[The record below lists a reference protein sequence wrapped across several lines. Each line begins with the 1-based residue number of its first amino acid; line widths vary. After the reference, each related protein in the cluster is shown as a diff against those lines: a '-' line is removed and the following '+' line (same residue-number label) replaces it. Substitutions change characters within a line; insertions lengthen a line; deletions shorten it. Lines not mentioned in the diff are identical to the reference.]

1 MGVIRQIMVLVFL
14 ALLLGCGPAIA
25 DKRIALVIGNSA
37 YKNVPTLK
45 NPANDATLLA
55 AMFKNAGF
63 ETVTIKLDLG
73 ISEMRKTLREFG
85 MTARGADIAVIYYA
99 GHGIEFEGNNYLIPI
114 DATLETDADV
124 LDETLSLDRVLFAV
138 EPARKLRLIILD
150 ACRENPFARTMK
162 RTIGVRAIGR
172 GLAKV
177 EPSGPNTLISFAAKA
192 GSTASDGIKNS
203 PFATALVE
211 HLPEPGLDLRKAFG
225 FVRDEVLESTS
236 NEQEPYVFGTLGG
249 DDVPLVPAKAL
260 GGAPQASSQDIRRDY
275 ELALHLGTREGW
287 NTFLAQYPNGFYSNL
302 AKGELSKIEAE
313 EARAA
318 AAEKA
323 RLAEEDKAR
332 LAAEGAKQ
340 AELAKAEAAARAAED
355 ARLAAEKAKQ
365 REVEKAAAAEQA
377 RAASE
382 SVAAETKQQLAAL
395 SPSTT
400 NSDHG
405 DTDLPRALNAELR
418 RLGCNTGAVDGNW
431 NAASQNALDLFN
443 KYAGMKLDVRT
454 ASADAL
460 DVLKSKTGRVCP
472 LICDRGFRADGE
484 RCVRIVCRSGYALT
498 DENTCEKTETKT
510 VAKGK
515 REAPTRT
522 VDTPVT
528 ASTVARADAANRS
541 GSYRPCMGALSGCYA
556 RAIRTMSPEIAQTW
570 CSRRPT
576 C

>member
-1 MGVIRQIMVLVFL
+1 V
-14 ALLLGCGPAIA
+14 
-25 DKRIALVIGNSA
+25 
-37 YKNVPTLK
+37 
-45 NPANDATLLA
+45 
-55 AMFKNAGF
+55 
-63 ETVTIKLDLG
+63 
-73 ISEMRKTLREFG
+73 
-85 MTARGADIAVIYYA
+85 
-99 GHGIEFEGNNYLIPI
+99 
-114 DATLETDADV
+114 
-124 LDETLSLDRVLFAV
+124 
-138 EPARKLRLIILD
+138 
-150 ACRENPFARTMK
+150 
-162 RTIGVRAIGR
+162 
-172 GLAKV
+172 
-177 EPSGPNTLISFAAKA
+177 
-192 GSTASDGIKNS
+192 
-203 PFATALVE
+203 
-211 HLPEPGLDLRKAFG
+211 
-225 FVRDEVLESTS
+225 
-236 NEQEPYVFGTLGG
+236 
-249 DDVPLVPAKAL
+249 
-260 GGAPQASSQDIRRDY
+260 
-275 ELALHLGTREGW
+275 
-287 NTFLAQYPNGFYSNL
+287 QYPNGFYSNL

-443 KYAGMKLDVRT
+443 KYAGVKLDVRT

-498 DENTCEKTETKT
+498 DENTCEKIETKT
-510 VAKGK
+510 VAKRK

-522 VDTPVT
+522 VETPVS

-570 CSRRPT
+570 CNRRPT

>member
-355 ARLAAEKAKQ
+355 VRLAAEKAKQ

-443 KYAGMKLDVRT
+443 KYAGVKLDVRT

-498 DENTCEKTETKT
+498 DENTCEKIETKT
-510 VAKGK
+510 VAKRK
-515 REAPTRT
+515 REAPART
-522 VDTPVT
+522 VETRASASAVAT
-528 ASTVARADAANRS
+528 QAASTKPVMNQHGNAYRAGCRMS
-541 GSYRPCMGALSGCYA
+541 GNC
-556 RAIRTMSPEIAQTW
+556 
-570 CSRRPT
+570 
-576 C
+576 

>member
-1 MGVIRQIMVLVFL
+1 VGVIRQIMVLVFL

-25 DKRIALVIGNSA
+25 DNRIALVIGNSA

-162 RTIGVRAIGR
+162 RTIATRAIGR

-192 GSTASDGIKNS
+192 GYTASDGIKNS

-260 GGAPQASSQDIRRDY
+260 GGAPQASSSQDIRRDY

-323 RLAEEDKAR
+323 RLAEEEKAR

-522 VDTPVT
+522 VETRASASAFAT
-528 ASTVARADAANRS
+528 QAASTKPVMNQRGNAYRAGCRMS
-541 GSYRPCMGALSGCYA
+541 GNC
-556 RAIRTMSPEIAQTW
+556 
-570 CSRRPT
+570 
-576 C
+576 